1 MCHRPKQTAHA
12 ERGFGLGRSGFTET
26 LLMQLQQQHRRR
38 RYLRPALI
46 VLATLVVAGALL
58 FYFRPLLVVAEVQRA
73 AEWKLGLA
81 EHNVQLGHYRIRYL
95 AGGAG
100 KPLVLVHGLAGRA
113 EDWLALVPALQS
125 AGYRIYALDLLGYG
139 RSDKPDVDYSIA
151 LESEIL
157 RRFIDSQHLQQPDL
171 AGWSM
176 GGWIVAK
183 FAADNP
189 GRVHRLILL
198 DSAGMKFD
206 AVNAAAL
213 RPKTEADVAHMMR
226 VLTPHPM
233 RVPSFYARDFLRH
246 FAEEDWIVSRA
257 LSSMYTGKDLL
268 DGKLGV
274 VKVPVLLVWGKEDVL
289 TPPSIGEQMRQEMPQ
304 AILYLVDGCGH
315 LAPVECS
322 KPVGAEMVKFLAANP
337 PLEPGKQTI
346 AAR

>member
-1 MCHRPKQTAHA
+1 MP
-12 ERGFGLGRSGFTET
+12 
-26 LLMQLQQQHRRR
+26 LQQQMKTR
-38 RYLRPALI
+38 RYLRP
-46 VLATLVVAGALL
+46 TLVVLGALAAATALL

-81 EHNVQLGHYRIRYL
+81 EHNVQLGRYRIRYL

-113 EDWLALVPALQS
+113 EDWLALVPALRS

-139 RSDKPDVDYSIA
+139 RSDKPDVDYSIG
-151 LESEIL
+151 LESDIL
-157 RRFIDSQHLQQPDL
+157 REFIDNQHLQHPDL

-176 GGWIVAK
+176 GGWIAAK

-198 DSAGMKFD
+198 DSAGMRFD

-233 RVPSFYARDFLRH
+233 HVPSFYARDFLRH

-257 LSSMYTGKDLL
+257 LKSMYTGKDLL

-304 AILYLVDGCGH
+304 SILYLVDGCGH

-322 KPVGAEMVKFLAANP
+322 KPIGAEMVKFLAADP
-337 PLEPGKQTI
+337 PLEPGKQTM
-346 AAR
+346 ATN

>member
-1 MCHRPKQTAHA
+1 LATAVTPKPKKRTRFLWLAA
-12 ERGFGLGRSGFTET
+12 TIAG
-26 LLMQLQQQHRRR
+26 
-38 RYLRPALI
+38 
-46 VLATLVVAGALL
+46 VLAVAAGVL
-58 FYFRPLLVVAEVQRA
+58 FYFRPLLVVSGLQRV

-81 EHNVQLGHYRIRYL
+81 EHDVRLGQYRIRYL
-95 AGGAG
+95 AGGSG

-113 EDWLALVPALQS
+113 EDWLALVPELRD

-151 LESEIL
+151 LESDIL
-157 RRFIDSQHLQQPDL
+157 RQFIDSQHLQQPDL

-176 GGWIVAK
+176 GGWIAGK
-183 FAADNP
+183 FAVDNP

-213 RPKTEADVAHMMR
+213 RPKTEADLAHMMH

-233 RVPSFYARDFLRH
+233 RVPSFYAHDFLRH
-246 FAEEDWIVSRA
+246 FAEEDWIVGRA
-257 LSSMYTGKDLL
+257 LKSMYTGKDLL
-268 DGKLGV
+268 DGKLGG
-274 VKVPVLLVWGKEDVL
+274 VKIPVLLVWGKEDVL

-304 AILYLVDGCGH
+304 SILYLVNGCGH

-322 KPVGAEMVKFLAANP
+322 KPIAAEMVKFLRADP
-337 PLEPGKQTI
+337 PLAPGERTI
-346 AAR
+346 ASKMTLTP